1 MNEVEKFVY
10 LISYAPQELPREKV
24 MERVRQQAEKL
35 IELVRDELEKE
46 YVVIEKEAYKSVLK
60 KFSEQGRSAVLRE
73 LPKWR
78 AAKRDVFSDTID
90 FAVKFMNDGGDH
102 EDYETVVATN
112 RLSAGEEYIDI
123 SDLIHLQKEE

>member
-10 LISYAPQELPREKV
+10 LISYAPQELPREKA

-35 IELVRDELEKE
+35 IELVRGELEKE
-46 YVVIEKEAYKSVLK
+46 YVVIEKETYRSVLK
-60 KFSEQGRSAVLRE
+60 KFSEQGRSMASRD

-78 AAKRDVFSDTID
+78 VAKRDVFSDTID

-102 EDYETVVATN
+102 EDHETVVATN
-112 RLSAGEEYIDI
+112 RLSAGDEYIDI
-123 SDLIHLQKEE
+123 TQLLHLKKEE